1 MFSVP
6 FDRRLATLWLPLSA
20 LLVLLALSS
29 ESSEAHANLVESN
42 PAVNSVLPESPDGVT
57 IRFTE
62 PLESALSE
70 IRVLDAQGRRVDSGD
85 SEVDA
90 GDPHLM
96 SVSVEPLE
104 NGTYTVAWKNVSTVD
119 GHRVRGAFVFSV
131 GEPISPTAPPGGL
144 DQPLLQSPAEPAVRW
159 MILLA
164 ILSVVGGM
172 TFLVFVARP
181 ALGTLD
187 VQYESIASLRRM
199 LSWGVLAMA
208 CMASAT
214 LLVASV
220 VQLVVQT
227 SVVYETSIV
236 DALGSPIR
244 SLLTETDWGRIWI
257 WRTLLAALMA
267 AVLAVGWRRI
277 RAEPEPTGGLAVT
290 YTAAVLGLGA
300 LLTISMTSHGA
311 ATPNVRS
318 MALLNDLVHMVS
330 AAVWIGGL
338 LSLAIALYLT
348 FEMLGDS
355 ERRPVLIALSRR
367 FSVVAGLSVAV
378 LLLTGLYS
386 AWAQVTVIQALST
399 PYGWT
404 LVVKI
409 GIVALLLLAAAAN
422 LIWVRPRLQSNDR
435 AAYWLRRL
443 VAVECVLAVLVILSV
458 GFLTALEPARQV
470 ASRSGVDAGDQRLTF
485 QESNEG
491 AEMTLRII
499 PGQVGPNKIE
509 VSIRDRYGDP
519 ITNATDVRVRLSYLD
534 ADLGESPLSA
544 THTGGGEYLLEGQL
558 IGLAGAWQSELVVQ
572 RPDAFDARAAF
583 RFEVSG
589 GGGSLAIAPT
599 ADIGRTLLGL
609 ELGILGL
616 VFLGVGVPMGGWYSR
631 AGRLTMAPGALGV
644 IVGVALVFNSLGS
657 DSGTIERNP
666 IPPSSESVRAGLAL
680 YQTHCLL
687 CHGETGLGDGP
698 SAATMNPPPAG
709 LVVHVPLHPDR
720 ALFEF
725 VRDGI
730 PGTAMSALAATLSD
744 EEIWHIINY
753 IQTLE

>member
-1 MFSVP
+1 MF
-6 FDRRLATLWLPLSA
+6 RRQAARWLPLSA
-20 LLVLLALSS
+20 LLILLVLAS
-29 ESSEAHANLVESN
+29 ESAEAHANLVESD
-42 PAVNSVLPESPDGVT
+42 PAVNSVLPTSPERVT

-62 PLESALSE
+62 PLEPALSE
-70 IRVLDAQGRRVDSGD
+70 IQVIDSQGRRVDSGD
-85 SEVDA
+85 SEVNPN
-90 GDPHLM
+90 DPHLM
-96 SVSVEPLE
+96 SVSVGPLE

-131 GEPISPTAPPGGL
+131 GEPISSTVPPGGL

-172 TFLVFVARP
+172 TFLVLVARP
-181 ALGTLD
+181 ALATPD
-187 VQYESIASLRRM
+187 VQYESTAALRRM

-208 CMASAT
+208 CMASAA
-214 LLVASV
+214 LIVASV
-220 VQLVVQT
+220 VQLVIQA
-227 SVVYETSIV
+227 SVVYETSV
-236 DALGSPIR
+236 VGALGEPLI
-244 SLLTETDWGRIWI
+244 SLLTETDWGRLWI
-257 WRTLLAALMA
+257 WRALLAALMT
-267 AVLAVGWRRI
+267 AVLAVGWQRI
-277 RAEPEPTGGLAVT
+277 RTEPEPPGGLAAT
-290 YTAAVLGLGA
+290 YIAAVLGLGA

-330 AAVWIGGL
+330 AAVWVGGL
-338 LSLAIALYLT
+338 LSLAIALFLT
-348 FEMLGDS
+348 FELLGDS
-355 ERRPVLIALSRR
+355 ERRTVLMALARR
-367 FSVVAGLSVAV
+367 FSIVAGLSLAV
-378 LLLTGLYS
+378 LILTGFYA

-422 LIWVRPRLQSNDR
+422 LVWVRPRLSSDGR

-443 VAVECVLAVLVILSV
+443 VAVECVLAVLVVLSV

-470 ASRSGVDAGDQRLTF
+470 ASRYGADVRDQRLIF
-485 QESNEG
+485 RESDEG
-491 AEMTLRII
+491 AEMTLQII

-509 VSIRDRYGDP
+509 VSIRDRFGEP

-534 ADLGESPLSA
+534 ADLGETPLSA

-599 ADIGRTLLGL
+599 ADMGRTLLGV
-609 ELGILGL
+609 ELGVLGL

-644 IVGVALVFNSLGS
+644 IVGAALLFNSLGS
-657 DSGTIERNP
+657 NTGTIERNP
-666 IPPSSESVRAGLAL
+666 VPPSSESVREGLAL

-698 SAATMNPPPAG
+698 SAETMNPPPAD

-730 PGTAMSALAATLSD
+730 SGTAMPALGATLSD

>member
-6 FDRRLATLWLPLSA
+6 FARRLAALWLPLLA
-20 LLVLLALSS
+20 PLMLLALAS
-29 ESSEAHANLVESN
+29 ESAEAHANLVESD
-42 PAVNSVLPESPDGVT
+42 PAVNSVLPESPDRIT

-62 PLESALSE
+62 PLEPALSE
-70 IRVLDAQGRRVDSGD
+70 IRVLDAMGRRVDSGD
-85 SEVDA
+85 SELDA
-90 GDPHLM
+90 SDPHLM
-96 SVSVEPLE
+96 SVSVESLE

-159 MILLA
+159 TILLGV
-164 ILSVVGGM
+164 LTTVGGM
-172 TFLVFVARP
+172 TFLLLVARP
-181 ALGTLD
+181 ALAALAIQSESVTALRHVLTWGITGTAL
-187 VQYESIASLRRM
+187 IAST
-199 LSWGVLAMA
+199 
-208 CMASAT
+208 T
-214 LLVASV
+214 LLAAST
-220 VQLVVQT
+220 VQLIVQA
-227 SVVYETSIV
+227 SVVYETSV
-236 DALGSPIR
+236 ADALGKPLI
-244 SLLTETDWGRIWI
+244 SLLTETDWGRLWI
-257 WRTLLAALMA
+257 WRALLAAFMV
-267 AVLAVGWRRI
+267 AVLAVEWRRI
-277 RAEPEPTGGLAVT
+277 RNEQESRSGTAPIYLVT
-290 YTAAVLGLGA
+290 ALGLGV
-300 LLTISMTSHGA
+300 LVTISMTSHAA
-311 ATPNVRS
+311 ATPNVRI
-318 MALLNDLVHMVS
+318 MALLNDLAHMGA

-338 LSLAIALYLT
+338 VSLAMTLYVSDVL
-348 FEMLGDS
+348 EEA
-355 ERRPVLIALSRR
+355 ERRPILVALARQ
-367 FSVVAGLSVAV
+367 FSIVAGLSVAV

-409 GIVALLLLAAAAN
+409 AIVALLLLAATAN
-422 LIWVRPRLQSNDR
+422 LVWVRPRLRSGGR

-443 VAVECVLAVLVILSV
+443 VAVECVLAVLVVLSV

-470 ASRSGVDAGDQRLTF
+470 ASRYGADVRDQRLIF
-485 QESNEG
+485 RESDEG
-491 AEMTLRII
+491 AEMTLQII

-509 VSIRDRYGDP
+509 VSIRDRFGEP
-519 ITNATDVRVRLSYLD
+519 IANATDVRVRLSYLD

-599 ADIGRTLLGL
+599 ADMGRTLLGL
-609 ELGILGL
+609 ELGLLGL
-616 VFLGVGVPMGGWYSR
+616 ILLGVGVPMGGWYSR

-644 IVGVALVFNSLGS
+644 IVGAALLFNSLGS
-657 DSGTIERNP
+657 NTGTIERNP
-666 IPPSSESVRAGLAL
+666 VPPSSESVRAGLAL

-698 SAATMNPPPAG
+698 SAATMNPPPAD
-709 LVVHVPLHPDR
+709 LVIHVPLHPDR

-730 PGTAMSALAATLSD
+730 PGTAMPALGATLSD